1 MNKAN
6 LHRSFSS
13 IVMILF
19 CWSCAWSQSNIKV
32 NQPAPPITISHWIA
46 NVPDNKSLEGKF
58 IVLEFWATWC
68 GPCIA
73 AVPHMNELQDRFK
86 RDDLRFISITD
97 ESEDK
102 IKTALKRINFKS
114 IVATDLSKKT
124 QIQFGNGSTGLDVY
138 PLTVLIDN
146 KGTIKWIGEPMALN
160 EAIMEKFLKN
170 EPVESGFLN
179 ETKASSAKKAK
190 SFNDLLKDR
199 SNSYYFQLTESTV
212 AERSFNAL
220 NKRMYGI
227 GYMTISEIF
236 AEVLNKVWVEV
247 PMELQ
252 QTKFDLLYRN
262 NQTAT
267 SLDKLEQEMLDQLK
281 LKKSIAKREVQTYN
295 VEVEKESLLEP
306 AADKSFSSKSDAGDK
321 LIFTNTSISDVLK
334 EMEKVHKVIF
344 RLSSD
349 NQDSYDFIIDIS
361 SLSATLKSLNSYGLK
376 AQKSIQLVDMLVLQF
391 KVDQ

>member
-1 MNKAN
+1 
-6 LHRSFSS
+6 
-13 IVMILF
+13 
-19 CWSCAWSQSNIKV
+19 
-32 NQPAPPITISHWIA
+32 
-46 NVPDNKSLEGKF
+46 
-58 IVLEFWATWC
+58 
-68 GPCIA
+68 
-73 AVPHMNELQDRFK
+73 
-86 RDDLRFISITD
+86 
-97 ESEDK
+97 
-102 IKTALKRINFKS
+102 
-114 IVATDLSKKT
+114 
-124 QIQFGNGSTGLDVY
+124 
-138 PLTVLIDN
+138 
-146 KGTIKWIGEPMALN
+146 
-160 EAIMEKFLKN
+160 
-170 EPVESGFLN
+170 
-179 ETKASSAKKAK
+179 
-190 SFNDLLKDR
+190 
-199 SNSYYFQLTESTV
+199 
-212 AERSFNAL
+212 
-220 NKRMYGI
+220 MYGI
-227 GYMTISEIF
+227 GYMTITEIF

-349 NQDSYDFIIDIS
+349 KQDSYDFIIDIS

-376 AQKSIQLVDMLVLQF
+376 AQKSSQLVEMLVLEYAGNE
-391 KVDQ
+391 